1 MAATAEPAVAE
12 GSASD
17 QPDLGLWQRRPTR
30 CFRLIALG
38 TDQLQKQGYSRKGSE
53 NVVGP
58 MPPMGE
64 LPSRHPTT
72 FGRSFGQPVLGRR
85 WSRPVG
91 FGSAVSTA
99 VCAIRAIASGKPQIF
114 KR

>member
-38 TDQLQKQGYSRKGSE
+38 TDQLQKQGYNRKGSE

-58 MPPMGE
+58 MPPMGTALKAPDE
-64 LPSRHPTT
+64 

-91 FGSAVSTA
+91 FCSAVSTA